1 MQSRGLPV
9 LAVGILLL
17 AACQPAAS
25 GTPSVSEIPEPSA
38 PTSEAPPS
46 VEPSAAACTLPAT
59 GEATIDR
66 AQITDV
72 TVDESGDVER
82 ITFTFAEGTPDFSVE
97 EATPPFV
104 ADPSGLEMTVNGSSF
119 LQVVLRGASAVDPEG
134 AQTYDGP
141 TEFEPGFA
149 VVTHVVQGGDF
160 EAVASWYIGLNED
173 VCPTVSTTA
182 DTLVLEFSR

>member
-1 MQSRGLPV
+1 
-9 LAVGILLL
+9 
-17 AACQPAAS
+17 
-25 GTPSVSEIPEPSA
+25 
-38 PTSEAPPS
+38 

-72 TVDESGDVER
+72 TVDQSADVER
-82 ITFTFAEGTPDFSVE
+82 ITFTFGEGTPDWSVE

-119 LQVVLRGASAVDPEG
+119 LQLVMHGGTRVDPDG
-134 AQTYDGP
+134 VPTYTGP
-141 TEFEPGFA
+141 REFEPGFE
-149 VVTHVVQGGDF
+149 VVAHLIEGGDF

>member
-25 GTPSVSEIPEPSA
+25 GTPSVSEIPDPSA

-72 TVDESGDVER
+72 TVDQSADVER
-82 ITFTFAEGTPDFSVE
+82 ITFTFGEGTPDWSVE

-119 LQVVLRGASAVDPEG
+119 LQLVMHGGTRVDPDG
-134 AQTYDGP
+134 VPTYTGP
-141 TEFEPGFA
+141 REFEPGFE
-149 VVTHVVQGGDF
+149 VVAHLIEGGDF